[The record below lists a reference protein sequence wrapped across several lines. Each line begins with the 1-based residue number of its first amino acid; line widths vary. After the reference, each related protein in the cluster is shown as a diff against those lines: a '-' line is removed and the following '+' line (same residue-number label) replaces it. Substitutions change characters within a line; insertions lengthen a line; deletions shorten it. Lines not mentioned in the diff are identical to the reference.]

1 MPYTAVRT
9 LSLPG
14 SYCQFRNCMA
24 ASGLGLFLEIMVAA
38 YGLALLVITR
48 PLALLKPFGW
58 L

>member
-1 MPYTAVRT
+1 
-9 LSLPG
+9 
-14 SYCQFRNCMA
+14 MA

-58 L
+58 LLLSPG